1 MLRTRKHFLILAS
14 SSSNRIKIL
23 EKLNIPF
30 NVFNPNINEK
40 PLLKEKPA
48 TTVKRLSYL
57 KAIKAR
63 EKYKENFILAADTI
77 VYLRKKI
84 INKTF
89 NKNQAIKN
97 LKNLS
102 GRRHNVFTGLT
113 LITNNNKVHYSTTKT
128 MIKFKSLEEK
138 EILKYMLTEEWKG
151 CAGSYA
157 IQGYAEAFIKYIM
170 GSHSNVVGLPM
181 HKVHNL
187 AIKYNLYS

>member
-1 MLRTRKHFLILAS
+1 MLRIKKNFLILELLS
-14 SSSNRIKIL
+14 INIIKTL
-23 EKLNIPF
+23 ENLNIPF
-30 NVFNPNINEK
+30 NANI
-40 PLLKEKPA
+40 KEKYIS
-48 TTVKRLSYL
+48 TVKIFTYF
-57 KAIKAR
+57 KAIKATVP
-63 EKYKENFILAADTI
+63 YKENFILVVDKI
-77 VYLRKKI
+77 VNLRKKI
-84 INKTF
+84 LDKTF
-89 NKNQAIKN
+89 NKNNTIKIF
-97 LKNLS
+97 KNLS

-138 EILKYMLTEEWKG
+138 EILKYMLTEEWTG

>member
-1 MLRTRKHFLILAS
+1 LAS

-138 EILKYMLTEEWKG
+138 EILKYM
-151 CAGSYA
+151 
-157 IQGYAEAFIKYIM
+157 
-170 GSHSNVVGLPM
+170 
-181 HKVHNL
+181 
-187 AIKYNLYS
+187 